1 MGRPLDNPEAQQ
13 SDSPG
18 CQAAVYTIEL
28 PLRRPPLTSNG
39 QRRAHWSTVRKA
51 KAEVASMVGWQA
63 RSQLPKRLRLNRT
76 RVTVCWH
83 APDARRRDSDSL
95 GPFLKA
101 ALDALTEAGVLPD
114 DDAAHVLETRQRIV
128 IDRVNPRITIELE
141 DLDAAPEIRPSAP
154 MAAPQSVGKASG
166 CAAAHRSLHE
176 PSSASKPAKAAVPA
190 ASPRAQRVSLQPA
203 THPSPAK
210 NVSLLRPTAAQERPS
225 VLRDTTRCTVCHKPI
240 TQPGT
245 GRPRKTCS
253 GACRVRAHR
262 AAAKK

>member
-141 DLDAAPEIRPSAP
+141 DLDAAPEIRPSVP
-154 MAAPQSVGKASG
+154 VAAPQSAGKAS
-166 CAAAHRSLHE
+166 AERAVRSLRE
-176 PSSASKPAKAAVPA
+176 PSSAPRTDAPAMAPNPAAAAPRVSLHLVPA
-190 ASPRAQRVSLQPA
+190 AHQVS
-203 THPSPAK
+203 SPA
-210 NVSLLRPTAAQERPS
+210 VSQPSSS
-225 VLRDTTRCTVCHKPI
+225 VLRDTSRCVVCDVPI

-262 AAAKK
+262 RAKK